1 MYYQV
6 TFWYELDKFIYTPDD
21 EKHAIDHWDAIT
33 DCVKD
38 FKQYLATKLTNF
50 ELLDWDFDEQNEF
63 LYLYFYTDTDL
74 TNNNIEAVIFGDKK
88 VFETSTEQSF
98 YYGEVHDYD
107 YYEEPYQDM
116 ADIEIEIVVSK
127 PEITAKSDNEDDE
140 MPLEE
145 SSQKL
150 QESSVIKQEVELSPD
165 ELLQWGWDNNGDH
178 SVFYVKKLHII
189 DSAKSLA
196 EEEFVKTYSTET
208 AAKKAFNSYLKETPV
223 TENIKKDAGDVEQ
236 GVEVFNHAMG
246 ADVSES
252 FWQNYPARYKV
263 YYDIHTNSVLEGGS
277 DDLAEAE
284 EIAKACI
291 ERLSENPWEDKEDI
305 ESAIDSVMI
314 YDTLEDLDVTTSDV
328 EKMKTLFVD

>member
-6 TFWYELDKFIYTPDD
+6 TFWYELDKFIYTPDE

-50 ELLDWDFDEQNEF
+50 ELLDWDFDEKNEF
-63 LYLYFYTDTDL
+63 LYLCFYTDTDL

-116 ADIEIEIVVSK
+116 ADIEIDLVVSK

-150 QESSVIKQEVELSPD
+150 QESSVIKQEVELSPN

-196 EEEFVKTYSTET
+196 EIEFVKTYSTET
-208 AAKKAFNSYLKETPV
+208 DAKKAFNSYLKETPV

-236 GVEVFNHAMG
+236 GVQAFNHAMG

-277 DDLAEAE
+277 NDLAEAE
-284 EIAKACI
+284 EFAKACI

-314 YDTLEDLDVTTSDV
+314 YDTIEDLDVTTSAV
-328 EKMKTLFVD
+328 EKMKRVFVD